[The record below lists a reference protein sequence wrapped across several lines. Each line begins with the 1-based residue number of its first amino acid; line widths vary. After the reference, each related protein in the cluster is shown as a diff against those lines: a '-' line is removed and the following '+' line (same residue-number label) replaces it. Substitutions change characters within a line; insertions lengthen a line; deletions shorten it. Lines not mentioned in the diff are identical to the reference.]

1 MVDEGEMPTAVISE
15 RDAGRAKRRVRER
28 EIGEDEKG
36 GGGGGGGG
44 EALVIDSCK

>member
-1 MVDEGEMPTAVISE
+1 MISE

-28 EIGEDEKG
+28 EIEEEK
-36 GGGGGGGG
+36 GGGG